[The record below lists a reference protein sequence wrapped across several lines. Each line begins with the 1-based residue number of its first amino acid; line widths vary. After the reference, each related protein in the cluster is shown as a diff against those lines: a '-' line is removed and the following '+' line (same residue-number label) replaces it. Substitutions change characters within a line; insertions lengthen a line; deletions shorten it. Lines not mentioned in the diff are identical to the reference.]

1 MLKKNWMVF
10 LGLILLGGALAVGG
24 FVIGQS
30 TRSADYARALAKYD
44 QLKSNTDLYL
54 GSALK
59 SLGSAL
65 AEQQRLSKLGGDI
78 ESEARSVA
86 ALSLGIHDCI
96 ASLRRAQ
103 EAGGSSSP
111 ANDTGG
117 IKQ

>member
-44 QLKSNTDLYL
+44 QLKSTDDALMGQL
-54 GSALK
+54 GTSIGNALTE
-59 SLGSAL
+59 S
-65 AEQQRLSKLGGDI
+65 QRLSSSGSGLEQSI
-78 ESEARSVA
+78 REVA
-86 ALSLGIHDCI
+86 VLATGLHDAI
-96 ASLRRAQ
+96 SAIVSY
-103 EAGGSSSP
+103 EKAGVSSSP